1 MYWVVF
7 SKCAESSLEATTKKS
22 KECQDMKG
30 ENVPVD
36 DSDKIK
42 YTFKCIFHIHSQN
55 VRPNCIT
62 LRRHAGLVSAHP
74 PQLQIWEAA

>member
-1 MYWVVF
+1 
-7 SKCAESSLEATTKKS
+7 
-22 KECQDMKG
+22 MKG

-62 LRRHAGLVSAHP
+62 LQLHAGLASAHP